1 MTEGA
6 HFARFSP
13 STAKA
18 VSLTLL
24 SARPARV
31 LRTLANLPRG
41 GVRRRGANNVGEG
54 YAGLRQQAKQA
65 SPRRVGFPLPH
76 PDAIEIKTVPEQII
90 IKVLAL
96 YIDEGGCSGRET
108 RPLRCNAR
116 VYRQQNICTK
126 PIIEASFACIS
137 MKANV
142 RDGRPV
148 PYIAMPV
155 YAGIKHLH
163 KQIIEV
169 SFAYFSFQRKGG
181 QREVRSQFAL
191 KGRIAFQ

>member
-1 MTEGA
+1 M
-6 HFARFSP
+6 
-13 STAKA
+13 
-18 VSLTLL
+18 
-24 SARPARV
+24 
-31 LRTLANLPRG
+31 
-41 GVRRRGANNVGEG
+41 
-54 YAGLRQQAKQA
+54 RQQAKQA

-169 SFAYFSFQRKGG
+169 SFAYFSFQRK
-181 QREVRSQFAL
+181 VRCLLFFSKKRRSEGSEKPVCV
-191 KGRIAFQ
+191 KGAHSVPVADTVKAVFPR

>member
-90 IKVLAL
+90 KLLAL
-96 YIDEGGCSGRET
+96 HVDKGGAAGGET
-108 RPLRCNAR
+108 PPLRCLR
-116 VYRQQNICTK
+116 FR
-126 PIIEASFACIS
+126 F
-137 MKANV
+137 KA
-142 RDGRPV
+142 P
-148 PYIAMPV
+148 
-155 YAGIKHLH
+155 
-163 KQIIEV
+163 
-169 SFAYFSFQRKGG
+169 S
-181 QREVRSQFAL
+181 QRELARRS
-191 KGRIAFQ
+191 RD